1 MSRPILIGLAFVSVV
16 TPGSLFHFSGAVSA
30 QTRRPLQPDD
40 IFLLKSVGDP
50 RISPDGA
57 WVAYTVSTL
66 DRKED
71 SSDTDVYMVAA
82 SGGAPLRL
90 TSSKKPENTPRW
102 SPDGRYLAFLSDRD
116 GKKPQVFLLDRRGG
130 DAQAITD
137 YKTGASAIAWSPDS
151 TKLALLVSD
160 PDPND
165 PETADPSTGSGQ
177 APSTGSPQGA
187 SAASGPGDSK
197 KPKPHVITRLQFMRD
212 GEGYLNDVKRH
223 LHVFDIA
230 TKKDLQLTSD
240 RYDDGAPAWAPDG
253 SLIAFSANRTDNP
266 DANDNSDIYVIE
278 ARAGAK
284 PRALTSSPGSDG
296 SPVFSPDGKS
306 IAYLTGGDPKDIWY
320 ATNNLAIVPVA
331 GGAAKT
337 LTTGLDRNISRPH
350 FTPSGEQVVFMVE
363 EGGNVHLARV
373 PAAGGAVVRI
383 FDGERDINAFDISK
397 SADTA
402 ILQSQPQQPSEV
414 YVVKG
419 AEAGEPVRVTHVN
432 DELLAKIALGPV
444 ERFKAK
450 SKDGTMI
457 DAYLTRPPFDQAQGR
472 SNAPAG
478 KLPTIMR
485 IHGGPVAQYSTGFN
499 LEWQMLAARGFAV
512 VAANP
517 RGSSGYGRDFSR
529 AIWADWGNKD
539 YDDVMAAVDTAIAMG
554 VADPDRLGVG
564 GWSYGGILTD
574 HVISK
579 TTRFKAAVSGAS
591 EFNYLANYGTDHY
604 QRQWEAELGL
614 PWQNMA
620 LWIKLSPFYRLDK
633 IVTPTLVIGG
643 DADMNVPILGG
654 QQLYQGL
661 RRLGRE
667 TELVIY
673 PGETH
678 SIRRPSFQQDRFE
691 RYIAWYSKYLKPAN
705 KSSSQ

>member
-1 MSRPILIGLAFVSVV
+1 MAKRMFVGAVLVALIGSASFN
-16 TPGSLFHFSGAVSA
+16 A

-40 IFLLKSVGDP
+40 IFSLKSVSDP

-57 WVAYTVSTL
+57 WVAYSVTTL

-71 SSDTDVYMVAA
+71 SSDTDLYMVAA
-82 SGGAPLRL
+82 SGGAPIRL
-90 TSSKKPENTPRW
+90 TTSKKPENTPRW
-102 SPDGRYLAFLSDRD
+102 SPDGRYLAFLSARD
-116 GKKPQVFLLDRRGG
+116 AKKPQVFLLDRRGG

-151 TKLALLVSD
+151 SKLALLVSE

-165 PETADPSTGSGQ
+165 PEDKEEK
-177 APSTGSPQGA
+177 
-187 SAASGPGDSK
+187 DK

-212 GEGYLNDVKRH
+212 GDGYLNDVKRH
-223 LHVFDIA
+223 IHVFDIA
-230 TKKDLQLTSD
+230 TKADLQLTSD
-240 RYDDGAPAWAPDG
+240 RYDDGPPAWAPDG

-278 ARAGAK
+278 PRAGAK
-284 PRALTSSPGSDG
+284 PRAVTTSPGSDG
-296 SPVFSPDGKS
+296 SPVFSPDSKS
-306 IAYLTGGDPKDIWY
+306 IAYLAGGDSKDIWY

-331 GGAAKT
+331 GGAPKI
-337 LTTGLDRNISRPH
+337 LTTGLDRNLSRPT
-350 FTPSGEQVVFMVE
+350 FTPGGEQVVFLLE
-363 EGGNVHLARV
+363 DGGNVHLARV

-383 FDGERDINAFDISK
+383 FAGERDISAFDISK
-397 SADTA
+397 TADTA

-419 AEAGEPVRVTHVN
+419 AEAGEPVRVSHVN
-432 DELLAKIALGPV
+432 DEFLAKIALGTV

-450 SKDGTMI
+450 SADGTMI
-457 DAYLTRPPFDQAQGR
+457 DAYLTRPPFDAAQGR
-472 SNAPAG
+472 PNAPAG
-478 KLPTIMR
+478 KLPTILR

-499 LEWQMLAARGFAV
+499 LEWQMLAAKGFAV

-517 RGSSGYGRDFSR
+517 RGSSGYGREFSR

-614 PWQNMA
+614 PWQNTA

-633 IVTPTLVIGG
+633 IVTPTLVVGG

-678 SIRRPSFQQDRFE
+678 SIRRPSFQQDRYE
-691 RYIAWYSKYLKPAN
+691 RYLAWYSKYLKPAT
-705 KSSSQ
+705 KTSSQ

>member
-1 MSRPILIGLAFVSVV
+1 MFNRMLIGLAIASVC
-16 TPGSLFHFSGAVSA
+16 SSA
-30 QTRRPLQPDD
+30 SPDAQSRRPLQPDD
-40 IFLLKSVGDP
+40 IFQLKSVGDP

-57 WVAYTVSTL
+57 WVAYTVTTL
-66 DRKED
+66 DKKED
-71 SSDTDVYMVAA
+71 NSDTDIYMVSA
-82 SGGAPLRL
+82 SGGAPVRL
-90 TSSKKPENTPRW
+90 TSSKKPENAPRW
-102 SPDGRYLAFLSDRD
+102 SPDGRYLAFLSARD
-116 GKKPQVFLLDRRGG
+116 GKKAQVFLLDRRGG
-130 DAQAITD
+130 DAQVLTE

-151 TKLALLVSD
+151 SKLALLVSE

-165 PETADPSTGSGQ
+165 PDTTDEKD
-177 APSTGSPQGA
+177 
-187 SAASGPGDSK
+187 K

-212 GEGYLNDVKRH
+212 GDGYLNDVKRH
-223 LHVFDIA
+223 IHLFDIA
-230 TKKDLQLTSD
+230 SKKDIQLTTD
-240 RYDDGAPAWAPDG
+240 KFDDGAPAWSPDG

-278 ARAGAK
+278 PREGAR
-284 PRALTSSPGSDG
+284 PRALTTSTNSDG
-296 SPVFSPDGKS
+296 SPVFSPDGKW
-306 IAYLTGGDPKDIWY
+306 IAYLNGGDSKDIWY
-320 ATNNLAIVPVA
+320 GTNNVALVPVA
-331 GGAAKT
+331 GGASKI
-337 LTTGLDRNISRPH
+337 LTTGLDRNLSRPQ
-350 FTPSGEQVVFMVE
+350 FAPDGSGVLFLLED
-363 EGGNVHLARV
+363 GGNTHLAKV
-373 PAAGGAVVRI
+373 PVAGGAVSRI
-383 FDGERDINAFDISK
+383 LAGERDLAAFDVAKTGDI
-397 SADTA
+397 AVLDT
-402 ILQSQPQQPSEV
+402 QVQQPAEIF
-414 YVVKG
+414 YLKG
-419 AEAGEPVRVTHVN
+419 AARPTSVGAELARPPQLTHVN
-432 DELLAKIALGPV
+432 DEFLAKVSLGTV

-450 SKDGTMI
+450 SADGTMI
-457 DAYLTRPPFDQAQGR
+457 DAYLTRPPFDAAQGR
-472 SNAPAG
+472 PFDAAQGRPSAPAG
-478 KLPTIMR
+478 KLPTILR

-499 LEWQMLAARGFAV
+499 LEWQMLAAQGFAV

-517 RGSSGYGRDFSR
+517 RGSSGYGREFSR

-579 TTRFKAAVSGAS
+579 TTRFKAAISGAS

-614 PWQNMA
+614 PWQHTE

-633 IVTPTLVIGG
+633 IVTPTLVVGG

-667 TELVIY
+667 TQLVIY

-691 RYIAWYSKYLKPAN
+691 RYVAWYSKYLKPQA
-705 KSSSQ
+705 KTSSQ

>member
-1 MSRPILIGLAFVSVV
+1 MAKRMFVGLMLVAVIGSASFN
-16 TPGSLFHFSGAVSA
+16 A

-40 IFLLKSVGDP
+40 IFSLKSVSDP

-57 WVAYTVSTL
+57 WVAYSVTTL

-71 SSDTDVYMVAA
+71 SSDTDLYMVAA
-82 SGGAPLRL
+82 SGGAPIRL
-90 TSSKKPENTPRW
+90 TTSKKPENTPRW
-102 SPDGRYLAFLSDRD
+102 SPDGRYLAFLSARD

-151 TKLALLVSD
+151 SKLALLVSE

-165 PETADPSTGSGQ
+165 PDGTEEKD
-177 APSTGSPQGA
+177 
-187 SAASGPGDSK
+187 K

-212 GEGYLNDVKRH
+212 GDGYLNDVKRH
-223 LHVFDIA
+223 IHVFDIA
-230 TKKDLQLTSD
+230 TKADLQLTSD

-278 ARAGAK
+278 PRAGAK
-284 PRALTSSPGSDG
+284 PRAVTTSPGSDG
-296 SPVFSPDGKS
+296 SPVFSPDSKS
-306 IAYLTGGDPKDIWY
+306 IAYLAGGDSKDIWY

-331 GGAAKT
+331 GGAPKM
-337 LTTGLDRNISRPH
+337 LTTGLDRNLSRPT
-350 FTPSGEQVVFMVE
+350 FTPSGEQVVFLLE
-363 EGGNVHLARV
+363 DAGNVHLARV

-383 FDGERDINAFDISK
+383 FAGERDISAFDISK
-397 SADTA
+397 TADTA

-419 AEAGEPVRVTHVN
+419 AEAGEPVRVSHVN
-432 DELLAKIALGPV
+432 DEFLAKIALGTV

-450 SKDGTMI
+450 SADGTMI
-457 DAYLTRPPFDQAQGR
+457 DAYLTRPPD
-472 SNAPAG
+472 APAG
-478 KLPTIMR
+478 KLPTILR

-499 LEWQMLAARGFAV
+499 LEWQMLAAKGFAV

-517 RGSSGYGRDFSR
+517 RGSSGYGREFSR

-579 TTRFKAAVSGAS
+579 TTRFKAAISGAS

-614 PWQNMA
+614 PWQNTA

-633 IVTPTLVIGG
+633 IVTPTLVVGG

-691 RYIAWYSKYLKPAN
+691 RYLAWYSKYLKPAT
-705 KSSSQ
+705 KTSSQ

>member
-1 MSRPILIGLAFVSVV
+1 MTKRMLVGLMLVAVIGSASFN
-16 TPGSLFHFSGAVSA
+16 A

-40 IFLLKSVGDP
+40 IFSLKSVSDP

-57 WVAYTVSTL
+57 WVAYSVTTL

-71 SSDTDVYMVAA
+71 SSDTDLYMVAA
-82 SGGAPLRL
+82 SGGAPIRL
-90 TSSKKPENTPRW
+90 TTSKKPENTPRW
-102 SPDGRYLAFLSDRD
+102 SPDGRYLAFLSARD

-151 TKLALLVSD
+151 SKLALLVSE

-165 PETADPSTGSGQ
+165 PDGTEEKD
-177 APSTGSPQGA
+177 
-187 SAASGPGDSK
+187 K

-212 GEGYLNDVKRH
+212 GDGYLNDVKRH
-223 LHVFDIA
+223 IHVFDIA
-230 TKKDLQLTSD
+230 TKADLQLTSD

-278 ARAGAK
+278 PRAGAK
-284 PRALTSSPGSDG
+284 PRALTTSPGSDG
-296 SPVFSPDGKS
+296 SPVFSRDGKS
-306 IAYLTGGDPKDIWY
+306 IAYLAGGDSKDIWY

-331 GGAAKT
+331 GGAPKM
-337 LTTGLDRNISRPH
+337 LTTGLDRNLSRPA
-350 FTPSGEQVVFMVE
+350 FTPSGEQVVFLLE
-363 EGGNVHLARV
+363 DAGNVHLARV

-383 FDGERDINAFDISK
+383 FAGERDISAFDISK
-397 SADTA
+397 TADTA

-419 AEAGEPVRVTHVN
+419 AEAGEPVRVSHVN
-432 DELLAKIALGPV
+432 DEFLAKIALGTV

-450 SKDGTMI
+450 SADGTMI
-457 DAYLTRPPFDQAQGR
+457 DAYLTRPPD
-472 SNAPAG
+472 APAG
-478 KLPTIMR
+478 KLPTILR

-499 LEWQMLAARGFAV
+499 LEWQMLAAKGFAV

-517 RGSSGYGRDFSR
+517 RGSSGYGREFSR

-579 TTRFKAAVSGAS
+579 TTRFKAAISGAS

-614 PWQNMA
+614 PWQNTA

-633 IVTPTLVIGG
+633 IVTPTLVVGG

-691 RYIAWYSKYLKPAN
+691 RYIAWYSKYLKPQA
-705 KSSSQ
+705 KTSSQ

>member
-1 MSRPILIGLAFVSVV
+1 MFVGLMLVAVIGSASFN
-16 TPGSLFHFSGAVSA
+16 A

-40 IFLLKSVGDP
+40 IFSLKSVSDP

-57 WVAYTVSTL
+57 WVAYSVTTL

-71 SSDTDVYMVAA
+71 SSDTDLYMVAA
-82 SGGAPLRL
+82 SGGAPIRL
-90 TSSKKPENTPRW
+90 TTSKKPENTPRW
-102 SPDGRYLAFLSDRD
+102 SPDGRYLAFLSARD

-151 TKLALLVSD
+151 SKLALLVSE

-165 PETADPSTGSGQ
+165 PDGTEEKD
-177 APSTGSPQGA
+177 
-187 SAASGPGDSK
+187 K

-212 GEGYLNDVKRH
+212 GDGYLNDVKRH
-223 LHVFDIA
+223 IHVFDIA
-230 TKKDLQLTSD
+230 TKADLQLTSD

-278 ARAGAK
+278 PRAGAK
-284 PRALTSSPGSDG
+284 PRAVTTSPGSDG
-296 SPVFSPDGKS
+296 SPVFSPDSKS
-306 IAYLTGGDPKDIWY
+306 IAYLAGGDSKDIWY

-331 GGAAKT
+331 GGAPKM
-337 LTTGLDRNISRPH
+337 LTTGLDRNLSRPT
-350 FTPSGEQVVFMVE
+350 FTPSGEQVVFLLE
-363 EGGNVHLARV
+363 DAGNVHLARV

-383 FDGERDINAFDISK
+383 FAGERDISAFDISK
-397 SADTA
+397 TADTA

-419 AEAGEPVRVTHVN
+419 AEAGEPVRVSHVN
-432 DELLAKIALGPV
+432 DEFLAKIALGTV

-450 SKDGTMI
+450 SADGTMI
-457 DAYLTRPPFDQAQGR
+457 DAYLTRPPD
-472 SNAPAG
+472 APAG
-478 KLPTIMR
+478 KLPTILR

-499 LEWQMLAARGFAV
+499 LEWQMLAAKGFAV

-517 RGSSGYGRDFSR
+517 RGSSGYGREFSR

-579 TTRFKAAVSGAS
+579 TTRFKAAISGAS

-614 PWQNMA
+614 PWQNTA

-633 IVTPTLVIGG
+633 IVTPTLVVGG

-691 RYIAWYSKYLKPAN
+691 RYLAWYSKYLKPAT
-705 KSSSQ
+705 KTSSQ